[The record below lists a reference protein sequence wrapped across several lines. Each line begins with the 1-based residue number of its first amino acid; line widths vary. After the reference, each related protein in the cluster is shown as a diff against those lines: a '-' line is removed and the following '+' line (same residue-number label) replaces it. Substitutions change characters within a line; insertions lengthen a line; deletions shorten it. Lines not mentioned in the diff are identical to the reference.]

1 LSASYGRHPVSR
13 CRARR
18 QISGHSVLTGCATG
32 RKTFAFPRKDG
43 LICKLQGDTPR
54 LTERYPGG
62 VMITVPELASDALG
76 SYLAEHLGRRF
87 GSTDAGLIE
96 LVQSAARL
104 ALDCIGNSD
113 ALYHNVEHTMLVT
126 LVGYDILR
134 GRRLLTDTS
143 ASDYAHVLVA
153 CLFHDIGYVRGILD
167 GDSDD
172 GFVVD
177 AKGGRA
183 KLPRGASDAAL
194 MPYHVDRSKLFVM
207 DRVRMLDPVRVAN
220 AIEATRFPAAVDAS
234 EDGILVRAADLIG
247 QLGDPHYLRKANALY
262 CEFEE
267 VGMNKQ
273 LGYSSPADLIDLY
286 PQFYWGNV
294 STQIASAIRYLN
306 VTSNGR
312 QWIANLYSNVFR
324 AERELSLCGPQR

>member
-1 LSASYGRHPVSR
+1 
-13 CRARR
+13 
-18 QISGHSVLTGCATG
+18 
-32 RKTFAFPRKDG
+32 
-43 LICKLQGDTPR
+43 
-54 LTERYPGG
+54 
-62 VMITVPELASDALG
+62 MITVPELAAEALG
-76 SYLAEHLGRRF
+76 SYLGEHMGRRF
-87 GSTDAGLIE
+87 GSTDAELIE

-113 ALYHNVEHTMLVT
+113 ALYHNVDHTMLVT

-143 ASDYAHVLVA
+143 ASDYAHILVA
-153 CLFHDIGYVRGILD
+153 CLFHDIGYVRGILN

-177 AKGGRA
+177 AKGGMAR
-183 KLPRGASDAAL
+183 LPRGSSDAAL
-194 MPYHVDRSKLFVM
+194 LPYHVDRSKLFVM
-207 DRVRMLDPVRVAN
+207 DRIAKIKSLDATRIAN
-220 AIEATRFPAAVDAS
+220 AIEATRFPGSADAS
-234 EDGILVRAADLIG
+234 EDGVLVRAADFIG

-273 LGYSSPADLIDLY
+273 LGYTSPADLVDLY
-286 PQFYWGNV
+286 PKFFWGNV
-294 STQIASAIRYLN
+294 STQIESAIRYLN

-312 QWIANLYSNVFR
+312 QWIANLYSNVFS
-324 AERELSLCGPQR
+324 AERDLSLCGPQR

>member
-1 LSASYGRHPVSR
+1 MRDE
-13 CRARR
+13 ARR
-18 QISGHSVLTGCATG
+18 LAQ
-32 RKTFAFPRKDG
+32 
-43 LICKLQGDTPR
+43 
-54 LTERYPGG
+54 RYPGG
-62 VMITVPELASDALG
+62 VMITVPELAAEALG
-76 SYLAEHLGRRF
+76 SYLGEHMGRRF

-104 ALDCIGNSD
+104 AIDCIGNSD

-134 GRRLLTDTS
+134 GRRLLTDTR
-143 ASDYAHVLVA
+143 ASDYAHILVA

-172 GFVVD
+172 SFVVD

-183 KLPRGASDAAL
+183 RLPRGSSDAAL

-207 DRVRMLDPVRVAN
+207 DRIPKIKSLDAARIAD
-220 AIEATRFPAAVDAS
+220 AIEATRFPPGMGAS

-273 LGYSSPADLIDLY
+273 LGYTSPADLIELY
-286 PQFYWGNV
+286 PQFYWRNV
-294 STQIASAIRYLN
+294 STQVEHAIRYLN

-324 AERELSLCGPQR
+324 AERDLSLGGPQR